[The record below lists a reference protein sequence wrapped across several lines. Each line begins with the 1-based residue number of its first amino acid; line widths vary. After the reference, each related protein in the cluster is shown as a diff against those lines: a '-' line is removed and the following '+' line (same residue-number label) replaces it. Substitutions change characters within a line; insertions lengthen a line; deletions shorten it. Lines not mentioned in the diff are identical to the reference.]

1 MVVKCVSDNFFKKV
15 LFAGLFC
22 LLLGHAQ
29 GQDVGDSTQQSVT
42 VKEWNINIEIN
53 TAGAGLWY
61 QHGWTPDYFNKHF
74 IEVGFVYN
82 RHPKAVRVKNTYYS
96 GATSFC
102 YGKLCDLFFL
112 RLGYGYQR
120 TLHHKPYWGGV
131 GIRYTLSAGLSLG
144 LVFPTYL
151 RVIDYYG
158 NVRTEKYDP
167 ELYDQVD
174 ILGHA
179 PFWTNLTHIS
189 YPHPGFYGKTGFIF
203 DFSKNEKAIHAI
215 EIGVC
220 VDMIFPFVQQMA
232 YNKAKPAYFAF
243 YISYDVGR
251 KKGVYE

>member
-96 GATSFC
+96 GATSFNLIKKNC
-102 YGKLCDLFFL
+102 KDWKMVLVAILSAVLIWWFKVNPIWIIVVVSVGAVLYGV
-112 RLGYGYQR
+112 YGY
-120 TLHHKPYWGGV
+120 
-131 GIRYTLSAGLSLG
+131 
-144 LVFPTYL
+144 
-151 RVIDYYG
+151 
-158 NVRTEKYDP
+158 
-167 ELYDQVD
+167 
-174 ILGHA
+174 
-179 PFWTNLTHIS
+179 
-189 YPHPGFYGKTGFIF
+189 
-203 DFSKNEKAIHAI
+203 
-215 EIGVC
+215 
-220 VDMIFPFVQQMA
+220 
-232 YNKAKPAYFAF
+232 NKMK
-243 YISYDVGR
+243 GR
-251 KKGVYE
+251 